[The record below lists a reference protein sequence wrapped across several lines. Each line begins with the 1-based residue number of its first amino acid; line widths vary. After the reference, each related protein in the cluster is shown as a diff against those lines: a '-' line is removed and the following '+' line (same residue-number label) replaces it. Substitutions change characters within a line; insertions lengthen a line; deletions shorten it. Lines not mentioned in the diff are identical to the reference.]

1 MQRLSYFDNLKCIL
15 IVLVVVGHAI
25 DICATGDHRMARAA
39 FIFIYAFHM
48 PLFILISGLFVKKAS
63 LDAKKTVQR
72 VVFFCV
78 LGFAAKLI
86 LQIVPVLYMHP
97 FKFSLL
103 SDGGLPWYMFAMAA
117 FYSLAFLF
125 RNIDS
130 RIVMIAS
137 IILGCFVGYD
147 SRIGDFLYLSR
158 IIVFFPFFWAGV
170 ILEPETLESLSKK
183 KSFRI
188 VGAFVLVG
196 FAAACIIYTAGM
208 YDYRP
213 LFTGRNSFSE
223 VAIENCSCLNRLIA
237 YAISA
242 VTCFGVMAITP
253 HMKLPVITG
262 AGARSLSIYMFHYVV
277 LQVCQYSGLLQTIN
291 NLPGSGWMML
301 ILLGVAIALV
311 TSIPQLMAP
320 INWLN
325 KSLKESKPQ
334 KSQV

>member
-15 IVLVVVGHAI
+15 IALVVVGHAI
-25 DICATGDHRMARAA
+25 DICATGGHRMARAA

-48 PLFILISGLFVKKAS
+48 PLFIFISGLFVKKAS
-63 LDAKKTVQR
+63 LDAGKTVQR
-72 VVFFCV
+72 VVFFCI

-97 FKFSLL
+97 FKLSLL

-147 SRIGDFLYLSR
+147 SSIGDFLYLSR

-170 ILEPETLESLSKK
+170 MLEPETLESLSKK

-188 VGAFVLVG
+188 VGAIVLMG
-196 FAAACIIYTAGM
+196 FASACILHTAGM

-213 LFTGRNSFSE
+213 LFTGRNSFSV
-223 VAIENCSCLNRLIA
+223 VAIENCSFLNRLIA
-237 YAISA
+237 YVISA
-242 VTCFGVMAITP
+242 VTCFGVMAIVP
-253 HMKLPVITG
+253 HMKLPVITET
-262 AGARSLSIYMFHYVV
+262 GARSLSIYLFHYVI
-277 LQVCQYSGLLQTIN
+277 LQVCQYSGLLQAIN
-291 NLPGSGWMML
+291 SLPGSGWTLL
-301 ILLGVAIALV
+301 ILLGIAIALI
-311 TSIPQLMAP
+311 TSIPQLMIP
-320 INWLN
+320 LNWLN